1 MTAHKPHKDKTM
13 AQQAAIAQKPTKAQI
28 TLSRPLKYDTILKLE
43 DKIQEL
49 RLQNFTWERTV
60 LRQADEIKDLRNQLL
75 SLK

>member
-1 MTAHKPHKDKTM
+1 M

>member
-1 MTAHKPHKDKTM
+1 M

-60 LRQADEIKDLRNQLL
+60 LRQAYEIKDLRNQLL